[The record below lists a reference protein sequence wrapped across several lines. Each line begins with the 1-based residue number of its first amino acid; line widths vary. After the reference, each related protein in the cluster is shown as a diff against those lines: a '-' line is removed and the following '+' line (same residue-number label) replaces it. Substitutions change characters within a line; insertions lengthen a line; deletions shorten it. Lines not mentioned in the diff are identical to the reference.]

1 MYIVQGKNNRETRK
15 STPKQIPK
23 GLKLHFF
30 FFGKTRRKQKLLES
44 WKLGRPPKWE
54 EGKMKKRSPICS
66 HPELNP
72 KEKINWDPLC
82 TWQQFNKENYMSI
95 KHRYLYILTFCV

>member
-30 FFGKTRRKQKLLES
+30 FLEKRGGNKNSWRAGNWEGHQNGKK
-44 WKLGRPPKWE
+44 
-54 EGKMKKRSPICS
+54 GK
-66 HPELNP
+66 
-72 KEKINWDPLC
+72 
-82 TWQQFNKENYMSI
+82 
-95 KHRYLYILTFCV
+95 